1 MIGYSLKEAEKV
13 WFISD
18 THFDHANIIKYCSR
32 PFKSA
37 KEMNATIG
45 RNWNNTI
52 APTDIA
58 YFLGDMAFGRGS
70 RKPRWWPQ
78 WLNGKIIWIKGSH
91 DRGIRPS
98 STIKGIVRVVN
109 SFVISCDSTV
119 FMLVHDAFDAT
130 LSGWHGWIIHGHTHN
145 SRSHIDVVRK
155 RVNVSVEVI
164 GYKPVSLAEIVRRI
178 K

>member
-1 MIGYSLKEAEKV
+1 MIEYSLKEAEKV

-18 THFDHANIIKYCSR
+18 IHFDHANIIKYCSR
-32 PFKSA
+32 PFKSTE
-37 KEMNATIG
+37 EMNTTIG

-52 APTDIA
+52 VPNDVV

-78 WLNGKIIWIKGSH
+78 WLNGKITWVKGSH
-91 DRGIRPS
+91 DHGVRPS
-98 STIKGIVRVVN
+98 SIVDGIEGIVLSYHVV
-109 SFVISCDSTV
+109 CDGTE

-130 LSGWHGWIIHGHTHN
+130 LSGWHGWIIHGHTHDT
-145 SRSHIDVVRK
+145 RSHIDAMRK

-164 GYKPVSLAEIVRRI
+164 NYKPVSLAKIVRRI